1 MEIGP
6 KWGGGRATMRETWE
20 MNYATNIC
28 GVECCGREIPY
39 RFSPLKTNVPLRSW
53 SSSSNIVCNR
63 ARDRFVFIRTV
74 QTTSQ
79 IPPGRRH
86 DSCATVRF
94 SC

>member
-1 MEIGP
+1 
-6 KWGGGRATMRETWE
+6 MRETWE
-20 MNYATNIC
+20 INYTASFERDEHLRRRW
-28 GVECCGREIPY
+28 GEIPY
-39 RFSPLKTNVPLRSW
+39 RFSPLKTDVPLRSW
-53 SSSSNIVCNR
+53 SSSNIVCNR
-63 ARDRFVFIRTV
+63 ACDRFVFICTV